1 MPSHYRHIQRGY
13 GLGSIF
19 KNIARFFF
27 PFLRRQAPKI
37 ASTVQTIAKNK
48 TVKKA
53 TTALKKQAPTAV
65 ANIVGAALAEKNV
78 KDATLNEL
86 NKSKR
91 IVGEA
96 LLSSHPKSKKR
107 SAKLKKTSNKKS
119 KNVIE
124 EEEDA

>member
-1 MPSHYRHIQRGY
+1 MPSYYRHIQRGY

-19 KNIARFFF
+19 KSIARFFF

-37 ASTVQTIAKNK
+37 VSTVQTIAKNK

-53 TTALKKQAPTAV
+53 ASALKKQAPSAV

-78 KDATLNEL
+78 KDTTLNEL

-96 LLSSHPKSKKR
+96 LLSGQPKSKKR
-107 SAKLKKTSNKKS
+107 STKLKKTSNKRS
-119 KNVIE
+119 KTTT
-124 EEEDA
+124 EEDA